1 MTDLKSKNGT
11 EVEGKRVQEQI
22 LFPGNTLSLAA
33 TYHFRVAS
41 PNQYVKKSKSKPML
55 IAASV
60 LAGICLIAGIGYW
73 LLS

>member
-1 MTDLKSKNGT
+1 MAFFQYDSIFSST
-11 EVEGKRVQEQI
+11 EISNDNEENC
-22 LFPGNTLSLAA
+22 NTLSLAA
-33 TYHFRVAS
+33 SYHFRVAS
-41 PNQYVKKSKSKPML
+41 PNQYVQKNKKKPML